1 MTRARRPA
9 AAILAI
15 FAVMIPALALAAGS
29 WWNGDWKFRKE
40 VGLDLSPTGADV
52 AGTPQDLPV
61 LLRLSVGNFGYFNDA
76 KPDGSDFRL
85 IGGDDKTP
93 LPFRIERF
101 DSQNQM
107 AFVWV
112 RVPQIAGGSKT
123 DKVYLYYGNSD
134 ASAAGTGPATYDA
147 GMALVLDFSE
157 PGGLPTD
164 RTAYKNDATAS
175 SAERVAASLIAGGA
189 KFAGAQSIT
198 VPASTSLR
206 LLPAQGLTASAWVKI
221 DAPQNAAQ
229 ALTLTD
235 AGRELTLG
243 IDGTRAFARY
253 AGGASPVT
261 VNQVEGEVAAGTW
274 HHLALTAGNGKI
286 ALYLDGR
293 PVGSAAVSLAEIGG
307 TLTIGASGHA
317 SNFLTGELDEVE
329 VSKAVRS
336 ADWIKASARG
346 QGADAP
352 LVVYG
357 QDGQK
362 EGGQGSYFG
371 AIAKNLTVDGWVI
384 IAVCFAM
391 LILALIV
398 MVLKAI
404 YLQRVEGA
412 NRRFLADFR
421 VLSGDAAA
429 LDHAGSG
436 AEAGIGEVVEDDP
449 KYGASTLY
457 SLYHVGIA
465 ELNKRVAG
473 RAVGAQRATV
483 LSAQSIEAIRA
494 AIDATATRLQQRL
507 SARMVLLT
515 IAISGGPFLGLLG
528 TVIGVMITFAAIA
541 LSGDVNVNAIAPGTA
556 AALAATVA
564 GLAVAI
570 PSLFGYNWLN
580 TRIKAINADGRVFVD
595 EFVTRVAEQYS

>member
-1 MTRARRPA
+1 
-9 AAILAI
+9 
-15 FAVMIPALALAAGS
+15 
-29 WWNGDWKFRKE
+29 
-40 VGLDLSPTGADV
+40 
-52 AGTPQDLPV
+52 
-61 LLRLSVGNFGYFNDA
+61 
-76 KPDGSDFRL
+76 
-85 IGGDDKTP
+85 
-93 LPFRIERF
+93 
-101 DSQNQM
+101 
-107 AFVWV
+107 
-112 RVPQIAGGSKT
+112 
-123 DKVYLYYGNSD
+123 
-134 ASAAGTGPATYDA
+134 
-147 GMALVLDFSE
+147 MALVLDFSE
-157 PGGLPTD
+157 ASGLPTD

-189 KFAGAQSIT
+189 RFAGAQSIT

-206 LLPAQGLTASAWVKI
+206 LLPSQGLTASAWVKI
-221 DAPQNAAQ
+221 DAPQSAAQ
-229 ALTLTD
+229 VLTLTD
-235 AGRELTLG
+235 SGRELILG
-243 IDGTRAFARY
+243 IDGARAFARY
-253 AGGASPVT
+253 TGGASPVT
-261 VNQVEGEVAAGTW
+261 VNQVDGDVAAGAW
-274 HHLALTAGNGKI
+274 HHLAVTAGNGQI
-286 ALYLDGR
+286 ALYVDGR
-293 PVGSAAVSLAEIGG
+293 PVGSAAASLAEIGG
-307 TLTIGASGHA
+307 ALTIGASGHA
-317 SNFLTGELDEVE
+317 SNFLTAELDEIE
-329 VSKAVRS
+329 VSKSVRS
-336 ADWIKASARG
+336 ADWIRASARG
-346 QGADAP
+346 QGPDAP

-371 AIAKNLTVDGWVI
+371 AIAKNLTIDGWVI
-384 IAVCFAM
+384 IAVCFGM
-391 LILALIV
+391 LVLALIII
-398 MVLKAI
+398 VLKAI

-412 NRRFLADFR
+412 NRRFLTDFR
-421 VLSGDAAA
+421 SLIGDAGA
-429 LDHAGSG
+429 LDHAGGS
-436 AEAGIGEVVEDDP
+436 EAAIGELIEDDP

-473 RAVGAQRATV
+473 RAVGAQRATI

-595 EFVTRVAEQYS
+595 EFVARVAEQYS